1 MGIKTDE
8 NGQKKLGFRNT
19 EEIDE
24 IFHQNVTDEDKER
37 YLQKNSQSYSKKF
50 KISKDQ

>member
-37 YLQKNSQSYSKKF
+37 YLQKIVNHIQ
-50 KISKDQ
+50 KIQNK